1 MSSTAPAPQQYFSL
15 RPAFRPGTQPLLMP
29 ENSDE
34 LNFETNLPLCELE
47 LHLSAALGGQTG
59 LLLEGPPH
67 DSGSDSQVLVV
78 AVVSISGQI
87 QDRESL
93 CTDVKPAAFQAA
105 TIVIRNWLEGNRFV

>member
-1 MSSTAPAPQQYFSL
+1 MSSTAPAPQYFSF

-34 LNFETNLPLCELE
+34 LNFETNLPLRELE

-93 CTDVKPAAFQAA
+93 CTDVKPAVFQAA